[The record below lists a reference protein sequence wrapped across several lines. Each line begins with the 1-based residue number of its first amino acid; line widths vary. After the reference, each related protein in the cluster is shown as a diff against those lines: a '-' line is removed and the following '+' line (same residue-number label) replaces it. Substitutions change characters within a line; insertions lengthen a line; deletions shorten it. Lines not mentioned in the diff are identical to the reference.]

1 MKVSSQLTVGFI
13 LTMSVAYS
21 FSDVNDCCKV
31 EPFLMP
37 WIKQSFSIF
46 KSNTTLEMKLDE
58 RHKVTF
64 VSRILISPFSM
75 LTWLLLLTSLI
86 GVPLLLMFVLQA
98 SPDAILPVTLI
109 SIAVILIFHCWVNFK
124 SGLVTSLTKE
134 ALELPEVFCGS
145 KTQSYIRLSRISA
158 IHIQRY
164 RFSYKRE
171 TPGKWYRQISKA
183 DIYTH
188 ARFMLNTGEKI
199 NISRANLFALPEII
213 EYINDKH
220 SPEIT
225 FAYPTPLKVL
235 LGLFL
240 LYLVGLYL
248 SK

>member
-1 MKVSSQLTVGFI
+1 MKTSSQLTVGFI
-13 LTMSVAYS
+13 LTMFSDVLV
-21 FSDVNDCCKV
+21 SDVNDCCKV
-31 EPFLMP
+31 EPLLMP

-75 LTWLLLLTSLI
+75 LTWLLLLASFV
-86 GVPLLLMFVLQA
+86 GVPLLLMFVLQVY
-98 SPDAILPVTLI
+98 PDAILPVTLI
-109 SIAVILIFHCWVNFK
+109 SIAVVLIFHCWVNFK

-134 ALELPEVFCGS
+134 ALELPDAFCKS
-145 KTQSYIRLSRISA
+145 TTQSYIRLSRISA

-188 ARFMLNTGEKI
+188 ARLTLNTDEEI

-213 EYINDKH
+213 EYISDKH

-235 LGLFL
+235 ILLFI

>member
-1 MKVSSQLTVGFI
+1 
-13 LTMSVAYS
+13 
-21 FSDVNDCCKV
+21 
-31 EPFLMP
+31 MP

-46 KSNTTLEMKLDE
+46 KSNSTLEMKLNE
-58 RHKVTF
+58 HHKVTF
-64 VSRILISPFSM
+64 VCRVIISPFSM

-98 SPDAILPVTLI
+98 SPDVILPLTLI
-109 SIAVILIFHCWVNFK
+109 FISLVLMFHCWFNFK

-134 ALELPEVFCGS
+134 ALELPEVFYQS
-145 KTQSYIRLSRISA
+145 KIQSYIRLSRISA

-188 ARFMLNTGEKI
+188 AQITLNTGEEI

-213 EYINDKH
+213 EYISDKH
-220 SPEIT
+220 SPELT
-225 FAYPTPLKVL
+225 FSYPTPLKVL

>member
-1 MKVSSQLTVGFI
+1 
-13 LTMSVAYS
+13 
-21 FSDVNDCCKV
+21 
-31 EPFLMP
+31 MP

-46 KSNTTLEMKLDE
+46 KSNSTLEMKLNE
-58 RHKVTF
+58 HHKVTF
-64 VSRILISPFSM
+64 VSRVIISPFSM
-75 LTWLLLLTSLI
+75 LTWLLFLTSLI

-98 SPDAILPVTLI
+98 SPDVILPLTLI
-109 SIAVILIFHCWVNFK
+109 FISLVLMFHCWFNFK

-134 ALELPEVFCGS
+134 ALELPEVFSQS
-145 KTQSYIRLSRISA
+145 KIQSYIRLSRISA

-188 ARFMLNTGEKI
+188 ARITLKTGEEI

-213 EYINDKH
+213 EYISDKH
-220 SPEIT
+220 SPELT
-225 FAYPTPLKVL
+225 FSYPTPLKVL